1 MKFFFAK
8 TDSLYKIFKSLEKIP
23 SHRNVEIFIDPEHA
37 LFDNERWWQQ
47 IKEIID
53 KNQIYATFITKN
65 KKNRNYFQSV
75 WLNINYI
82 KEKNIEKALNIFY
95 LFFFNIKKFHLHTY
109 ESKKYLFVLIFF
121 FEILLILWILR
132 FIISLIVPSANII
145 VQPSENSETIVY
157 NVRYYPYNDPSAA
170 VETRFLYVP
179 FYPWQIDYKHELTI
193 STANSKYI
201 TNPSSGK
208 IKIYN
213 KREQEYNL
221 VWGTQFIT
229 SDWLIFRAIK
239 DFTLPAGTQ
248 RIPSETIINVTAD
261 EYDENWDLIWVRW
274 NINFK
279 TQLLIKNLDESSL
292 AKDIRAESIENFA
305 WWQSESIWTV
315 TQKDID
321 QLKQKLTEQVYDK
334 KMQIVS
340 SNFPITWWFIL
351 PFDSIT
357 TTNFNDIQIQQSSWD
372 DSATIKWSAFVT
384 YNYLYVMREDLY
396 QVFMTYVNERQSE
409 NNLVIK
415 INPDTLQFLKDS
427 NTTSSSEIKKN
438 WKVYSIATQIDV
450 IQNYDFENDPKQILQ
465 EIKNKIPW
473 MSTNDAR
480 NYILSTYDE
489 IWSVKISVPL
499 RYDSIPVIKSR
510 IKITHKPTS

>member
-1 MKFFFAK
+1 
-8 TDSLYKIFKSLEKIP
+8 
-23 SHRNVEIFIDPEHA
+23 
-37 LFDNERWWQQ
+37 
-47 IKEIID
+47 
-53 KNQIYATFITKN
+53 
-65 KKNRNYFQSV
+65 
-75 WLNINYI
+75 
-82 KEKNIEKALNIFY
+82 
-95 LFFFNIKKFHLHTY
+95 
-109 ESKKYLFVLIFF
+109 
-121 FEILLILWILR
+121 
-132 FIISLIVPSANII
+132 
-145 VQPSENSETIVY
+145 
-157 NVRYYPYNDPSAA
+157 
-170 VETRFLYVP
+170 
-179 FYPWQIDYKHELTI
+179 
-193 STANSKYI
+193 
-201 TNPSSGK
+201 
-208 IKIYN
+208 
-213 KREQEYNL
+213 
-221 VWGTQFIT
+221 
-229 SDWLIFRAIK
+229 
-239 DFTLPAGTQ
+239 
-248 RIPSETIINVTAD
+248 
-261 EYDENWDLIWVRW
+261 
-274 NINFK
+274 
-279 TQLLIKNLDESSL
+279 
-292 AKDIRAESIENFA
+292 
-305 WWQSESIWTV
+305 
-315 TQKDID
+315 
-321 QLKQKLTEQVYDK
+321 
-334 KMQIVS
+334 MQIVS